1 MRYPFFNASS
11 RLVVILLVCLLAHN
25 AKAEE
30 STEAA
35 AKQWLTAMMEAMKS
49 LNYQGTVAYM
59 WDDKI
64 ETLRVFHAFNG
75 GVEQKRIVA
84 LNTPMREVVL
94 NSDRLACYFPEARTM
109 LIENHPSRRSFLV
122 NLPED
127 LDQHMKQYRFS
138 LGGREF
144 ILQRQAQIVRIV
156 PKDDF
161 RYKRTFWIGLETKLP
176 LQFELIDENGDRV
189 EQMVFTSLS
198 VEDSIPARD
207 LKATTEVDEAT
218 WRIRYR
224 EPKPAKEQAIEFQW
238 LPDGFRQVLYTQHKM
253 LGSTRPIDHV
263 LLSDGFASVSVYLDK
278 FDGDSVP
285 LNKFTH
291 GAVRTY
297 TKKLGAYQ
305 ITVMGEVPAK
315 TVQAIGDGIRVRV
328 PEE

>member
-1 MRYPFFNASS
+1 LA
-11 RLVVILLVCLLAHN
+11 ILLGCLLAHDIL
-25 AKAEE
+25 AEE
-30 STEAA
+30 NTEAV
-35 AKQWLTAMMEAMKS
+35 AKQLLTAMMEAMKS

-64 ETLRVFHAFNG
+64 ETLRVFHAFSD

-84 LNTPMREVVL
+84 LNTPIREVVL
-94 NSDRLACYFPEARTM
+94 NSDKLACYFPDSRTM
-109 LIENHPSRRSFLV
+109 LIENNPSRHSFLV
-122 NLPED
+122 NLPEH
-127 LDQHMKQYRFS
+127 LDEHMKQYRFS

-161 RYKRTFWIGLETKLP
+161 RYKRTFWIDLETKLP
-176 LQFELIDENGDRV
+176 LQFELIDENGNRV

-198 VEDSIPARD
+198 IEDSIPARD
-207 LKATTEVDEAT
+207 LKATTEVDAST
-218 WRIRYR
+218 WQIRHWD
-224 EPKPAKEQAIEFQW
+224 PKPAKEQAIEFQW
-238 LPDGFRQVLYTQHKM
+238 LPDGFRQVLYTQHK
-253 LGSTRPIDHV
+253 LPGSARPIDHV

-278 FDGDSVP
+278 FDGDSIP

-297 TKKLGAYQ
+297 TKKLGAYLV
-305 ITVMGEVPAK
+305 TVMGEVPVK
-315 TVQAIGDGIRVRV
+315 TVRAIGNGIRVHA